1 MSTTPQFKKLSLV
14 VNGKTVCPGRKALEA
29 GTDQE
34 SQRRWG
40 NGVHKEVIEKAVM
53 EPLTL

>member
-1 MSTTPQFKKLSLV
+1 MSTTLQFKKLSLV

-34 SQRRWG
+34 SQRHWG